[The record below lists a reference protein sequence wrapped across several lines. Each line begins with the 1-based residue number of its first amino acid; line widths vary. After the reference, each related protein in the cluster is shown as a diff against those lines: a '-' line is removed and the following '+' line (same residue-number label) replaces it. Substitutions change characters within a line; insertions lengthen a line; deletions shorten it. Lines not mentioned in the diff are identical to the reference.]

1 MHIGII
7 KWNLLPKVKEKLN
20 HDLPWI
26 MTNGHPICWQTVQYP
41 RNSVKLDTLL
51 FMQTKQSSQSK
62 KILDQIF
69 RSSSGIADFRKCR
82 NLHIVLVDQN
92 T

>member
-7 KWNLLPKVKEKLN
+7 KWNLLPKVGMVQRAHWMQTCKEKLN

-26 MTNGHPICWQTVQYP
+26 VTNGHPICWQTVQYP
-41 RNSVKLDTLL
+41 RNSVKLDILL
-51 FMQTKQSSQSK
+51 FMQTKQPSQSK
-62 KILDQIF
+62 D
-69 RSSSGIADFRKCR
+69 
-82 NLHIVLVDQN
+82 